1 MHRTKM
7 LRPAGA
13 DLRSATRAALTCAA
27 FAGALAITAPAS
39 FAADAPTPQ
48 SWTALKSRLSAE
60 QGVESLSAVER
71 IAAPTDV
78 TEVRRSMPQGVR
90 LASLGDNQVAPDKGA
105 GRQGQGSEGRSSG
118 RRVLLLAAAGAGVGG
133 PVQSECHDGRAQDAA
148 VRNARAHQAS
158 GQWSLG
164 RRAYQ
169 RSGTLRRR
177 PHHRPVQSSG
187 GSDRHDRAGRCA
199 RQHDGDRPLTRQGR
213 APRTRER
220 GAHARPVA
228 RPA

>member
-7 LRPAGA
+7 IRPAGA
-13 DLRSATRAALTCAA
+13 DLWNAARAALTCAA

-48 SWTALKSRLSAE
+48 SWTALKSRSSIE
-60 QGVESLSAVER
+60 QAPVRISAVER
-71 IAAPTDV
+71 IVAPTDV

-105 GRQGQGSEGRSSG
+105 AGKARARNRSG
-118 RRVLLLAAAGAGVGG
+118 GYRVVLLAASGAGVGG

-199 RQHDGDRPLTRQGR
+199 RQHDGDRPLTRQRRAPQGPGTGR
-213 APRTRER
+213 AVRS
-220 GAHARPVA
+220 VS

>member
-105 GRQGQGSEGRSSG
+105 TGKARAQKTDQVGVASYYWQPQALASGGRFNPNAMTAAHKTLPFGTRVRIRHLGNGRSVDVHINDRGPYVAG
-118 RRVLLLAAAGAGVGG
+118 RIIDLSKAAAGQIGMT
-133 PVQSECHDGRAQDAA
+133 
-148 VRNARAHQAS
+148 
-158 GQWSLG
+158 GQG
-164 RRAYQ
+164 
-169 RSGTLRRR
+169 
-177 PHHRPVQSSG
+177 
-187 GSDRHDRAGRCA
+187 
-199 RQHDGDRPLTRQGR
+199 
-213 APRTRER
+213 
-220 GAHARPVA
+220 VA
-228 RPA
+228 RVSMTVIGR